1 MEGINTVTLKSLISI
16 APLFLHESLEVLGVS
31 KALLDLSSVT
41 CSIEDSLLA

>member
-1 MEGINTVTLKSLISI
+1 MEGINRGALKSLTD
-16 APLFLHESLEVLGVS
+16 AAALFLHESLEVLGVP

>member
-1 MEGINTVTLKSLISI
+1 MGTLKSL
-16 APLFLHESLEVLGVS
+16 ADAVPLFLHESLEVLGVP

>member
-1 MEGINTVTLKSLISI
+1 MEGINRGALKSLTD
-16 APLFLHESLEVLGVS
+16 AAALFLHESLEVLGVS